1 MAKHDSANSMRP
13 DPPPTVY
20 SVPEPHPLAS
30 CIPTAK
36 TNAAMISDGP
46 SGAMAPPYFGES
58 AATGTTTQAQIAMT
72 IRPPKRP
79 PASPRVRNRRQ
90 EAV

>member
-1 MAKHDSANSMRP
+1 MAGNERLPSTLPMTKNDSATSMRP

-36 TNAAMISDGP
+36 TNAAIG
-46 SGAMAPPYFGES
+46 
-58 AATGTTTQAQIAMT
+58 ATGIMFSWPAFLFGSLCATPK
-72 IRPPKRP
+72 IRLEIEYF
-79 PASPRVRNRRQ
+79 SLL
-90 EAV
+90 